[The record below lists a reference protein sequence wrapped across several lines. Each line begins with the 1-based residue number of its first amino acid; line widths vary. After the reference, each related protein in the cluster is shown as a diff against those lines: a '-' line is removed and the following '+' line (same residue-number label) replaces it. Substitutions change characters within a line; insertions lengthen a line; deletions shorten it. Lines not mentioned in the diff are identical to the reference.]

1 MHAKLEYA
9 LTTVE
14 SNELKYEYKSYN
26 YIGSP
31 ERGKYNIQLVSIT
44 LLYKI
49 KTNSL
54 KIFQVF

>member
-1 MHAKLEYA
+1 MQVKLEYA

-14 SNELKYEYKSYN
+14 RNELKFEYKSYN
-26 YIGSP
+26 YICSP

-54 KIFQVF
+54 KIF